1 MNVLVD
7 AIVDVLHTVVLPAVL
22 NVEEIVVVVVTC
34 VRMSVQVV
42 MELVNNT
49 ALGVQLVVLG
59 NVTGLVRDTI
69 SRGEIAR

>member
-69 SRGEIAR
+69 SRGEIA